1 MSLNCF
7 TLKPNKMIYEVY
19 PDTWCKAYNHICI
32 GQRPA
37 WSYLDGDAQDMFGYD
52 IFTCNADMIRKI
64 STLNIGEEFECF
76 IIEPGTGKKIK
87 AIAIESSLLSISV
100 HREDAPQVYVFLKS
114 DKETI
119 RERRNQMINRVISRR
134 LNN

>member
-1 MSLNCF
+1 
-7 TLKPNKMIYEVY
+7 MIYEVY
-19 PDTWCKAYNHICI
+19 PDTWCQTYKHICI

-52 IFTCNADMIRKI
+52 IFTCNVDMITKM
-64 STLNIGEEFECF
+64 SNLNIGEEFECY

-87 AIAIESSLLSISV
+87 AIAMESSLLSSWSY
-100 HREDAPQVYVFLKS
+100 REDTPQVYVFLKS
-114 DKETI
+114 DKESI
-119 RERRNQMINRVISRR
+119 RQRRKQMINRIISHR